1 MCGCGYSAVYQ
12 KWCKKRG
19 YHFCKD
25 KALDIYTS
33 ACGHIGAMPK
43 TDTAK
48 LLVQQAVSQL
58 RTTSAALAAL
68 KLEMQSLT
76 SSLSEY
82 PVVMKMFGVGPALGS
97 QLMAEI
103 GDVWRFHSKKALV
116 AFAGI
121 DAVRPDGGF

>member
-48 LLVQQAVSQL
+48 LLVQQTVSQL
-58 RTTSAALAAL
+58 RATSAALAAL

-76 SSLSEY
+76 SSL
-82 PVVMKMFGVGPALGS
+82 PIP
-97 QLMAEI
+97 
-103 GDVWRFHSKKALV
+103 
-116 AFAGI
+116 
-121 DAVRPDGGF
+121 